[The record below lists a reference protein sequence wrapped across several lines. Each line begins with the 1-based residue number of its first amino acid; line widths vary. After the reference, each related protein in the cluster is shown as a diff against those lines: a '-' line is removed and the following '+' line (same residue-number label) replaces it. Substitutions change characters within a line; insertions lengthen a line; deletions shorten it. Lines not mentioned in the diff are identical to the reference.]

1 MSEKDL
7 IADGKEAFEQAVDAE
22 GDNRA
27 NFIDDLRFARLSEQW
42 PDKIIKQRQL
52 EGRPCLTINR
62 LPSFIRQVVNDARQN
77 KPAIKVHPADSQSDV
92 ETAKIYDGLIRNIE
106 YASSADTA
114 YDTATESAVSG
125 GFGYFTIDIDFAHDD
140 TFDLDILIKR
150 VPDPLLI
157 YGDPNSTEAD
167 SSDWNTAF
175 ETVFIPNDEF
185 EEDYPDAEKVDFD
198 SLAKEVGEPWFRE
211 NNVLVAKWWRREEV
225 ERTILLMSDGS
236 VLDEERLADCKDY
249 LDAQGIT
256 VLKSRVAK
264 SYKVKRHLMT
274 GAEILKS
281 EDWVGKFIPI
291 VPVYGDEIMIDGK
304 RHFRSLIHDA
314 KDPQRMFNYWRTT
327 TTELVALAPKAPFI
341 GKKGTFKIDAV
352 KWATVNTQSHST
364 LEYDN
369 EMPQRQ
375 PFAGVPAGALQEALN
390 SSDDMKS
397 IMGIYDASL
406 GARSNETSGKA
417 IMARQREGDVS
428 TFHFIDNMSRAI
440 RHAGRIIID
449 LIPHIYQN
457 DRIVRVLGEDG
468 TPSQA
473 PLGQPVP
480 VTDPQGQP
488 VMNPQTGEPHTRIY
502 DLGVGKYDLTVT
514 AGPSYTT
521 RRQEAADQMVELLRA
536 FPQAA
541 PVIGDLYAKSL
552 DWPGADEIAARL
564 KALYERTMG
573 GGGQQQGIPPEQI
586 AKVTQELQQLQARV
600 AELTQENTVL
610 KHNADI
616 KQQEVQVKG
625 FDAMTDRMRAVH
637 DITKPPEVHVPP
649 AA

>member
-1 MSEKDL
+1 MSDKDL
-7 IADGKEAFEQAVDAE
+7 IAEGKEAFQQAVDAE
-22 GDNRA
+22 GDNRVTFA
-27 NFIDDLRFARLSEQW
+27 DDLKFARLSQQW
-42 PDKIIKQRQL
+42 PDKVIQQRQI
-52 EGRPCLTINR
+52 ENRPCLTINR

-77 KPAIKVHPADSQSDV
+77 KPSIKVHPADSQADP

-106 YASSADTA
+106 YASSADVA

-125 GFGYFTIDIDFAHDD
+125 GWGYFTIDIDFAHDD
-140 TFDLDILIKR
+140 TFDLDICIKR
-150 VPDPLLI
+150 VADPLLI

-185 EEDYPDAEKVDFD
+185 EAEYPDAERVDFD
-198 SLAKEVGEPWFRE
+198 ALAKDVGEPWFHDK
-211 NNVLVAKWWRREEV
+211 NVQVAKWWQREEV

-249 LDAQGIT
+249 LDAQGIR
-256 VLKSRVAK
+256 VLKSRSAK
-264 SYKVKRHLMT
+264 TFKVKRHLMT
-274 GAEILKS
+274 GAEILKT

-291 VPVYGDEIMIDGK
+291 IPVYGDEVVVDGK
-304 RHFRSLIHDA
+304 RYFRSLIHDA

-341 GKKGTFKIDAV
+341 GKKGTFKTDAA
-352 KWATVNTQSHST
+352 KWATSNTQSHAV
-364 LEYDN
+364 LEFDN

-406 GARSNETSGKA
+406 GARSNETSGRA

-428 TFHFIDNMSRAI
+428 TFHFIDNMTRAI

-449 LIPHIYQN
+449 LIPHIYKN

-468 TPSQA
+468 TPTQA

-480 VTDPQGQP
+480 VMGPDGKPQ
-488 VMNPQTGEPHTRIY
+488 MNPQTGQPHTRVY

-514 AGPSYTT
+514 AGPNFTT
-521 RRQEAADQMVELLRA
+521 RRQEAAEQMVELLRA

-541 PVIGDLYAKSL
+541 PVIGDLYAKNL

-573 GGGQQQGIPPEQI
+573 GGQQQQGMPPEQMAQI
-586 AKVTQELQQLQARV
+586 GQAVQQLQARV
-600 AELTQENTVL
+600 TELTQENAML
-610 KHNADI
+610 KQNADI
-616 KQQEVQVKG
+616 KQQEVGVKAY
-625 FDAMTDRMRAVH
+625 DAKTDRLRAIH
-637 DITKPPEVHVPP
+637 EITKPPEVRVPP